1 MTVKQPPEVMFSR
14 LASVLTRAGYP
25 DFFDSLVKALSSILG
40 VEYVLIADVAEG
52 SQQAYTL
59 AVSGHG
65 KTVPNF
71 SYNLR
76 GSPCET
82 VPERE
87 VCSYENNVAAQFPE
101 DTLLTELN
109 IHSYAG
115 MPILTSDG
123 RKLGLLSAMAEGPFC
138 LDDIGKEILRIAAAQ
153 VGAVLETS
161 RSQQRIRSLTYE
173 DVVTGLPNR
182 QHLHDWLTDTADIR
196 CLLLIDIQRFK
207 EINDLY
213 SHSIGDAVLYAVAE
227 RLQARAGDRG
237 YLARLSSDEFA
248 LIPRKQWSAEV
259 AAIADDIQ
267 LWFQQPIVCGKHEFH
282 LDVTIG
288 AASRADIALSGM
300 KSAGNELLRSAS
312 VALAEAKAKG
322 STFEVFNRTMVDS
335 LKLRQSRLE
344 KLLRALR
351 NDQLEL
357 HYQPQLNL
365 ETRELVGAEVLCR
378 WNDDE
383 LGWVSPTEFIPLAEE
398 RGLICE
404 LGNWVIRRACQQ
416 LMDWERQG
424 AGFSGKLSVNISSK
438 QLDDPEFVQNML
450 KQIGDVH
457 PSRLVL
463 ELTESAMM
471 RSPEVN
477 LEKMKALGAHGFVWA
492 IDDFGT
498 GYSSLAYLT
507 RIDASILKI
516 DRTFTSRVP
525 GSKHDESVIRTII
538 AMSNIMNMRLVA
550 EGIETDVQSAY
561 LVSAGCLYGQGF
573 HFGKPVNGVEFAAL
587 WLQSEAC
594 VLVS

>member
-1 MTVKQPPEVMFSR
+1 MTVKLAPEAMFSR

-25 DFFDSLVKALSSILG
+25 DFFHSLVKVLSSILD

-52 SQQAYTL
+52 SQQAHTL
-59 AVSGHG
+59 AVSSHG
-65 KTVPNF
+65 EIVPNF

-87 VCSYENNVAAQFPE
+87 LCSYVNNVSARFP
-101 DTLLTELN
+101 DDPLLTELN
-109 IHSYAG
+109 IHGYAG

-123 RKLGLLSAMAEGPFC
+123 RKLGLLSVMTQGPFS

-161 RSQQRIRSLTYE
+161 RSQQRIRSLTHE
-173 DVVTGLPNR
+173 DPVTGLPNR
-182 QHLHDWLTDTADIR
+182 QHLHDWLTDTSNVR
-196 CLLLIDIQRFK
+196 CLLLIDVQRFK

-227 RLQARAGDRG
+227 RLQSRVGDHG
-237 YLARLSSDEFA
+237 YIARLSSDEFA
-248 LIPRKQWSAEV
+248 LIPLEQWDTNV
-259 AAIADDIQ
+259 AGIADDIQ

-282 LDVTIG
+282 LDVTLG
-288 AASRADIALSGM
+288 AASRSDIELSGM
-300 KSAGNELLRSAS
+300 KSVGNELLRSAS

-322 STFEVFNRTMVDS
+322 SAFEIFNRSMVES
-335 LKLRQSRLE
+335 LKLRQSLID

-365 ETRELVGAEVLCR
+365 QTRKLVGAEVLCR
-378 WNDDE
+378 WHDDE

-398 RGLICE
+398 RGLILE
-404 LGNWVIRRACQQ
+404 LGNWVINRACQQ
-416 LMDWERQG
+416 IMDWDQQG
-424 AGFSGKLSVNISSK
+424 AGFAGKLSINISSK

-457 PSRLVL
+457 PSRLIL

-471 RSPEVN
+471 RSPEAN
-477 LEKMKALGAHGFVWA
+477 LEKMKALGAHGFMWA

-507 RIDASILKI
+507 RMDASILKI
-516 DRTFTSRVP
+516 DRTFISRIP
-525 GSKHDESVIRTII
+525 GRQHDESVIRTII
-538 AMSNIMNMRLVA
+538 AMSNTMNMKLVA
-550 EGIETDVQSAY
+550 EGIETDTQTDY

-573 HFGKPVNGVEFAAL
+573 LFGKPVKAVEFAAQ
-587 WLQSEAC
+587 WLQNGKR
-594 VLVS
+594 